1 MLEPSA
7 NLTDII
13 FTLDGQEQH
22 YRNGRT
28 SWSRFSWPGTTNTP
42 GARLDVVTLS
52 GERITVFDYPGR
64 WGLLRM
70 NDSARVSDLD
80 GIQQR
85 FSWNTGSGPVSLAVR
100 NYGGV
105 KLTDLANVKA
115 LSALNGAEAR
125 PL

>member
-1 MLEPSA
+1 
-7 NLTDII
+7 
-13 FTLDGQEQH
+13 
-22 YRNGRT
+22 
-28 SWSRFSWPGTTNTP
+28 
-42 GARLDVVTLS
+42 
-52 GERITVFDYPGR
+52 
-64 WGLLRM
+64 LRM

-85 FSWNTGSGPVSLAVR
+85 FSWNTANGPVSLAVR

-115 LSALNGAEAR
+115 LSALNAKEGR